1 MKKKIVRSLSL
12 LLALAC
18 FFSLTVFAEPMSL
31 TANQGNGSPF
41 MWNLQEQYCRLEQ
54 VENLV
59 TAQIGEQPL
68 DVQVYLTYPSG
79 KTVND
84 KSFMLEEGGRYT
96 VKAMAD
102 YEGVTYTEEKTF
114 LVYMSLF
121 EVEGGS
127 AVYGN
132 HPYTE
137 ITGKSSDISGVKGL
151 LVKIPQGSKLTVTA
165 PLDISKSSNSN
176 PLLQFYVVSSEKGV
190 LDFDF
195 LRFTFT
201 DLYDPSNVLTL
212 TCLNKPN
219 SNNIRQNMN
228 WWHAGA
234 TGQNLVGYQND
245 LGQDKVWMNSVW
257 GTAGIGSFCMMP
269 WSEDTHLIQDKF
281 GIWLDEDLKVYAGR
295 NQAMV
300 CDLDN
305 PKFHTNLWE
314 GFTSD
319 KVMLTVEADGYTGEN
334 PAQIFIT
341 QMISTDLQ
349 AEKVYDTGSPEI
361 SLNCAPYGE
370 SALPDACVGKA
381 YPIFQAVAADPEVNP
396 TKVNI
401 AVYGGMYSDTR
412 YLVDGRTGCFTP
424 DLPGTYTIC
433 YTASDSWG
441 NTTEKYAYV
450 YAREAAGDM
459 TLTLPDK
466 AVSGKVGQ
474 KIVLPSTEVTGNFG
488 NPKVEIQVLFG
499 EEVIT
504 CQNGGFTP
512 YKDGTYQ
519 VTYTVTDYIG
529 QQVSQ
534 SYDIQVAKT
543 DEAVFGKLPALNR
556 YMLAGMQNSVPVA
569 VAYDYV
575 TADGKAIDTVTYAED
590 AVGVHQVSNRSFTPA
605 DGSTEVT
612 VWWEATINGKTAV
625 SEKLTVPVVTVK
637 DGEDYKMEKYFLC
650 ENAETR
656 AEEDSVVL
664 QLTAEQ
670 AKAVWVN
677 PLLAEGFSLIFS
689 PDRVKTCTVLLTD
702 YENPGQK
709 LEIVID
715 TVTAVAVVNGTRNY
729 PLIKSGPNYIL
740 TYDPLSNKLSDGS
753 TSLVPL
759 DEAGNIFGGFTSGK
773 LYLDMSFA
781 GAESGASIK
790 FTSINAQNLS
800 NRPFDMLKPGVS
812 VLGETGGFYVVGDQV
827 TVFKGAT
834 ADVLSPYCTFYVN
847 VLDPQGQ
854 IATDVNGLKMEMVY
868 PDKNFTIALD
878 QIGAYV
884 VQFYS
889 EDADGNKEKNI
900 SYPLNVLDMV
910 APVLSAPASVIPE
923 TATVGTKL
931 TVPAVT
937 AMDAVDGELEVFV
950 YVQYPDMRVQ
960 TVNGGTVDLTKPGIY
975 VIKYYAFDTSGN
987 SEILEYTVTVS

>member
-1 MKKKIVRSLSL
+1 MKKKIIRSLAFL
-12 LLALAC
+12 LTLAC
-18 FFSLTVFAEPMSL
+18 VFGMTVFAKPMT
-31 TANQGNGSPF
+31 TAADPDSPF
-41 MWNLQEQYCRLEQ
+41 VWNLQEQYRRLDRI
-54 VENLV
+54 ENLV
-59 TAQIGEQPL
+59 TAKIGEKAL

-79 KTVND
+79 KTVNA
-84 KSFMLEEGGRYT
+84 KSFTLEEGGLYT
-96 VKAMAD
+96 AKAMAIH
-102 YEGVTYTEEKTF
+102 EGVTYTEEKTF
-114 LVYMSLF
+114 LTYMAMF

-137 ITGKSSDISGVKGL
+137 ITGEKSDISGVEGL
-151 LVKIPQGSKLTVTA
+151 LVSIPQGSKLTVTA

-176 PLLQFYVVSSEKGV
+176 PLLQFYVVSAEKGV
-190 LDFDF
+190 MDFNF

-201 DLYDPSNVLTL
+201 DLYDPNNVLTV

-219 SNNIRQNMN
+219 SGNIRQNMN

-245 LGQDKVWMNSVW
+245 LGQDKVWVNSVW

-269 WSEDTHLIQDKF
+269 WSEDAHLLQDKF
-281 GIWLDEDLKVYAGR
+281 GIWLDETLKVYAGR

-314 GFTSD
+314 GFSSD
-319 KVMLTVEADGYTGEN
+319 NVTLTIEADGYTGEN
-334 PAQIFIT
+334 PAQLFIT

-349 AEKVYDTGSPEI
+349 AEKVYDTGAPEL
-361 SLNCAPYGE
+361 SLNCAPYADT
-370 SALPDACVGKA
+370 ALPDACVGKA
-381 YPIFQAVAADPEVNP
+381 YPIFDAVTADPEVNP
-396 TKVNI
+396 TKLDI
-401 AVYGGMYSDTR
+401 TVYGGMYSDTR
-412 YLVDGRTGCFTP
+412 YLVDSKTGSFTP
-424 DLPGTYTIC
+424 DLPGTYTIA

-450 YAREAAGDM
+450 YAREAEGEM
-459 TLTLPDK
+459 TLNLPDK
-466 AVSGKVGQ
+466 TTSGKVGQ
-474 KIVLPSTEVTGNFG
+474 KIVLSGTEVTGNFG
-488 NPKVEIQVLFG
+488 TPKVEIQVLFG
-499 EEVIT
+499 EDVIT

-529 QQVSQ
+529 QQVTQ

-543 DEAVFGKLPALNR
+543 DVAVFGKLPAVNR
-556 YMLAGMQNSVPVA
+556 YLLAGMQNSIPVA

-575 TADGKAIDTVTYAED
+575 TADGKIMDAVTYAED
-590 AVGVHQVSNRSFTPA
+590 AAGVHQVEGRSFTPA
-605 DGSTEVT
+605 AGSTSCKI
-612 VWWEATINGKTAV
+612 WWEATINGKTAA
-625 SEKLTVPVVTVK
+625 SEKVTVPVVTVK
-637 DGEDYKMEKYFLC
+637 DGEDYRMEKYFLC
-650 ENAETR
+650 ENAET
-656 AEEDSVVL
+656 AAQEDGVVIR
-664 QLTAEQ
+664 LTAEQ
-670 AKAVWVN
+670 AKATWVN
-677 PLLAEGFSLIFS
+677 PLLAEGFSLVFS
-689 PDRVKTCTVLLTD
+689 PDRIGTVTILISD

-715 TVTAVAVVNGTRNY
+715 TKTSVAIVNGTRNY
-729 PLIKSGPNYIL
+729 PLMKSGPNYIL
-740 TYDPLSNKLSDGS
+740 SYDPLSNKLSDGS

-759 DEAGNIFGGFTSGK
+759 DTAGNIFGGFASGK
-773 LYLDMSFA
+773 VYVDMTFD
-781 GAESGASIK
+781 GAESVASVK
-790 FTSINAQNLS
+790 FTNINAQNLT
-800 NRPFDMLKPGVS
+800 NRTFDMLKPGVS

-854 IATDVNGLKMEMVY
+854 IATDINGQKMEMVY

-878 QIGAYV
+878 QIGAYI

-889 EDADGNKEKNI
+889 EDIDGNKEKNI

-910 APVLSAPASVIPE
+910 APVLSLPASAIPE
-923 TATVGTKL
+923 TAAVGTKL

-937 AMDAVDGELEVFV
+937 ATDAVDGALEVYT
-950 YVQYPDMRVQ
+950 YVQHPDLRVQ
-960 TVNGGTVDLTKPGIY
+960 TVTGGVVEFAKPGMY

-987 SEILEYTVTVS
+987 SSILEYTVTVS